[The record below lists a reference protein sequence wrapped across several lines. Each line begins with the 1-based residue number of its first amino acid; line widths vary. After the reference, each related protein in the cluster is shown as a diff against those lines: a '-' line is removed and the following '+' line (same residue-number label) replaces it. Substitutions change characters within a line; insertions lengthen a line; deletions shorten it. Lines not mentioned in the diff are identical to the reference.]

1 MLYELINWLD
11 RMYEPPGFGA
21 FEFITTRTAFAT
33 ATALIISLLI
43 GRSIIQWLKKMQLG
57 EVIRDDIGLDS
68 HLSKTNTPTMGGVII
83 LLATLIPA
91 LLWMKMSNI
100 YTWMIIFVM
109 LVLGIVGFMDDYIK
123 VVKKDKSGLAGRFKI
138 AGQVFV
144 GLVLGIVLYWW
155 PDFSEFNTL
164 STVPFLKNVNIDYAI
179 FGESLGWIV
188 YIPVVIFIITA
199 VSNAANLTDGLDGL
213 ASGTS
218 AIAGI
223 VLGIFA
229 YVSGRVDFSGFLD
242 IIYLPGAGE
251 LTIFSASL
259 FGACIG
265 FLWYN
270 THPASVFM
278 GDTGSLALG
287 GALGALAIMI
297 HKELL
302 LPIICGI
309 FFVETLSVIVQ
320 TSWFRFTKKR
330 HGEGRRIF
338 LMTPIHHHF
347 EKAGWPESKIVV
359 RFWIVAILLG
369 ILSLLTLKLR

>member
-1 MLYELINWLD
+1 MLYEILSYLD
-11 RMYEPPGFGA
+11 QMYAPPGFGA

-33 ATALIISLLI
+33 AMALIISLLV
-43 GRSIIQWLKKMQLG
+43 GRSIIYWLKKMQLG

-68 HLSKTNTPTMGGVII
+68 HLAKSNTPTMGGVII

-91 LLWMKMSNI
+91 ILWMKMDNI
-100 YTWMIIFVM
+100 YTWMIIFVT
-109 LVLGIVGFMDDYIK
+109 LLLGVVGFVDDYIK
-123 VVKKDKSGLAGRFKI
+123 VVKKDKTGLAGKFKVT
-138 AGQVFV
+138 GQVFA
-144 GLVLGIVLYWW
+144 GLVLGSVLYWW
-155 PDFSEFNTL
+155 PAFSDFNTL
-164 STVPFLKNVNIDYAI
+164 TTVPFLKNVNIDYAI
-179 FGESLGWIV
+179 FGPELGWLV

-199 VSNAANLTDGLDGL
+199 VSNSANLTDGLDGL

-218 AIAGI
+218 AIGGI

-229 YVSGRVDFSGFLD
+229 YVSGRVDFSGFLN
-242 IIYLPGAGE
+242 IMYLPGAGE
-251 LTIFSASL
+251 LTIFCASL

-287 GALGALAIMI
+287 GALGAIAVMI

-302 LPIICGI
+302 LPIILGI
-309 FFVETLSVIVQ
+309 FFVETLSVIIQ
-320 TSWFRFTKKR
+320 TTWFRYTRKKY
-330 HGEGRRIF
+330 GEGRRIF
-338 LMTPIHHHF
+338 LMTPVHHHF
-347 EKAGWPESKIVV
+347 EKVGWPESKIVV
-359 RFWIVAILLG
+359 RFWIVALLLG